1 MGKKIDQENLSE
13 LNTQLVQEE
22 TIETSTEKKL
32 LFTDYSIGRFQ
43 GNFLDKNNKRKVRI
57 YKSFDSKNTPKGIRL
72 CQYDKTK
79 SKYFVLQYWF
89 NNKATYLTLGEFL
102 DTKFGTKECL
112 EKYYKIYKDHTNDK
126 GLWIKDPKQT
136 MKDQDNKV
144 YEAESIKLQKKSIRE
159 VIEDI
164 FKDNFP
170 SIAHSGN
177 LVASS
182 QKSFSLPMIGYNKR
196 TLLIYFA
203 NNDEGSGKVYYKGNK
218 FYGIAQPENAEE
230 LFKKYPPGN
239 GIINPEKRGK
249 RYKGKYKNRSSEIS
263 LYDHELSKH
272 LIEHLEAQHIRDY
285 ISENDERSY
294 SQKRII
300 KRMFAYIWQYSVEK
314 GYISGDKLIPTKNIK
329 VKLPQEIT
337 FKGSQYNQRRFTAPQ
352 LQALWDS
359 CLRFQN
365 KFPFSSMALCLLIV
379 TGYRLQTILKIKKEY
394 IKKDFIELPK
404 SIVKTKKEQKI
415 TITPVVRWILN
426 NIEQRLNEPKYQKYK
441 FVPWLFPSTKTKSK
455 QLYDQEYV
463 KTDGTRLKD
472 VRGCWIAVLK
482 DTGIDG
488 AQKMLRKSFISMAKI
503 VLKDNFKVMFLSGHS
518 KEATIDVHY
527 NKSTDEQTKEYAN
540 EVAEKVFNFT
550 K

>member
-1 MGKKIDQENLSE
+1 M
-13 LNTQLVQEE
+13 
-22 TIETSTEKKL
+22 
-32 LFTDYSIGRFQ
+32 
-43 GNFLDKNNKRKVRI
+43 
-57 YKSFDSKNTPKGIRL
+57 
-72 CQYDKTK
+72 
-79 SKYFVLQYWF
+79 
-89 NNKATYLTLGEFL
+89 
-102 DTKFGTKECL
+102 
-112 EKYYKIYKDHTNDK
+112 
-126 GLWIKDPKQT
+126 WIKDPKKT
-136 MKDQDNKV
+136 LKDQDNKV

-182 QKSFSLPMIGYNKR
+182 QKAFSLPMIGYNKR

-203 NNDEGSGKVYYKGNK
+203 NDDEGSGKVYYKGNK

-230 LFKKYPPGN
+230 LFKKFPPGN

-300 KRMFAYIWQYSVEK
+300 KRLFAYIWQYSVEK

-404 SIVKTKKEQKI
+404 SIVKTKKEQKV

-482 DTGIDG
+482 QSWPLI
-488 AQKMLRKSFISMAKI
+488 
-503 VLKDNFKVMFLSGHS
+503 
-518 KEATIDVHY
+518 
-527 NKSTDEQTKEYAN
+527 
-540 EVAEKVFNFT
+540 
-550 K
+550 

>member
-1 MGKKIDQENLSE
+1 MGEQNTDSK
-13 LNTQLVQEE
+13 LNTKPTLENSVKTDTQR
-22 TIETSTEKKL
+22 KL
-32 LFTDYSIGRFQ
+32 LFTDYSIQRFQ
-43 GNFLDKNNKRKVRI
+43 PNFINEKGKAQDRKI
-57 YKSFDSKNTPKGIRL
+57 TSFGIKQGTLKGLKLVCFR
-72 CQYDKTK
+72 KTK
-79 SKYFVLQYWF
+79 TKYFFLKYWF
-89 NNKATYLTLGEFL
+89 NNKYLPLTIGEFIP
-102 DTKFGTKECL
+102 DKFGTKECQ
-112 EKYYKIYKDHTNDK
+112 EKMAELVKDHTNDK

-136 MKDQDNKV
+136 LKDQGNKE
-144 YEAESIKLQKKSIRE
+144 YEKEKIKLEKKSIRE

-182 QKSFSLPMIGYNKR
+182 QKAFSLPMIGYNKR

-203 NNDEGSGKVYYKGNK
+203 NDDEGSGKVYYKGNK
-218 FYGIAQPENAEE
+218 FYGIAQPENAED
-230 LFKKYPPGN
+230 LFKKFPPGH
-239 GIINPEKRGK
+239 GIITPEKRGK
-249 RYKGKYKNRSSEIS
+249 KYKGTYKNRSSEIS

-300 KRMFAYIWQYSVEK
+300 KRLFAYIWQYSVEK

-329 VKLPQEIT
+329 IKLPKT
-337 FKGSQYNQRRFTAPQ
+337 NNFNGAKYNQKRFTSPQ
-352 LQALWDS
+352 LTALWDS
-359 CLRFQN
+359 FLKHQE
-365 KFPFSSMALCLLIV
+365 KFPFSSMALCLAEV
-379 TGYRLQTILKIKKEY
+379 TGLRIETILLIKKEY
-394 IKKDFIELPK
+394 IKKEFLELPY
-404 SIVKTKKEQKI
+404 SITKVKKEQKI
-415 TITPVVRWILN
+415 VITPVVKWILD
-426 NIEQRLNEPKYQKYK
+426 NIEQTLNKPKYQKYK

-455 QLYDQEYV
+455 LLYDLEYI

-472 VRGCWIAVLK
+472 IRGCWNAVSK

-488 AQKMLRKSFISMAKI
+488 APKMFRKSFISMSKI

-527 NKSTDEQTKEYAN
+527 NKSTDEQMKEYAN

>member
-1 MGKKIDQENLSE
+1 MTESK

-22 TIETSTEKKL
+22 TPETSTEKKL

-43 GNFLDKNNKRKVRI
+43 GNFLDKDNKRKVRI

-102 DTKFGTKECL
+102 DSKFGTKECL

-126 GLWIKDPKQT
+126 GLWIKDPKKT
-136 MKDQDNKV
+136 LKDQDNKV

-164 FKDNFP
+164 FKNDFP

-182 QKSFSLPMIGYNKR
+182 QKSYSLPMIGYNRR

-203 NNDEGSGKVYYKGNK
+203 NNDEGYGRIFYKGNK
-218 FYGIAQPENAEE
+218 FYGIAQPENAED
-230 LFKKYPPGN
+230 LFKKFPPGK
-239 GIINPEKRGK
+239 GIITPEKRGK
-249 RYKGKYKNRSSEIS
+249 KYKGTYKNRSSEKS

-329 VKLPQEIT
+329 VKLPKQNN
-337 FKGSQYNQRRFTAPQ
+337 FKGAQYNQKRFTAPQ
-352 LQALWDS
+352 LTALWDS
-359 CLRFQN
+359 FLKHQE
-365 KFPFSSMALCLLIV
+365 KFPFSSMALCLAEV
-379 TGYRLQTILKIKKEY
+379 TGLRIETILLIKKEY
-394 IKKDFIELPK
+394 IKKDFLELPY

-415 TITPVVRWILN
+415 TITPVVKWILD
-426 NIEQRLNEPKYQKYK
+426 NIEQTLNKPKYQKYK
-441 FVPWLFPSTKTKSK
+441 FIPWLFPSTKTKSK
-455 QLYDQEYV
+455 ELYDLEYV

-472 VRGCWIAVLK
+472 IRGCWNAVSK

-488 AQKMLRKSFISMAKI
+488 APKMFRKSFISMAKI

>member
-1 MGKKIDQENLSE
+1 MTESK

-22 TIETSTEKKL
+22 TPETSTEKKL

-43 GNFLDKNNKRKVRI
+43 GNFLDKDNKRKVRI

-102 DTKFGTKECL
+102 DSKFGTKECL

-126 GLWIKDPKQT
+126 GLWIKDPKKT
-136 MKDQDNKV
+136 LKDQDNKV

-164 FKDNFP
+164 FKDDFP

-182 QKSFSLPMIGYNKR
+182 QKSYSLPMIGYNKR

-203 NNDEGSGKVYYKGNK
+203 NNDEGYGKIYYKGNK

-230 LFKKYPPGN
+230 LFKKFPPGN
-239 GIINPEKRGK
+239 GIITPEKRGK
-249 RYKGKYKNRSSEIS
+249 KYKGTYKNRSSEKS

-329 VKLPQEIT
+329 VKLPKQNN
-337 FKGSQYNQRRFTAPQ
+337 FKGAQYNQKRFTAPQ
-352 LQALWDS
+352 LTALWDS
-359 CLRFQN
+359 LLKHQE
-365 KFPFSSMALCLLIV
+365 KFPFSSMALCLAEV
-379 TGYRLQTILKIKKEY
+379 TGLRIETILLIKKEY
-394 IKKDFIELPK
+394 IKKDFLELPY

-415 TITPVVRWILN
+415 TITPVVKWILE
-426 NIEQRLNEPKYQKYK
+426 NIEQTLNKPKYQKYK
-441 FVPWLFPSTKTKSK
+441 FIPWLFPSTKTKSK
-455 QLYDQEYV
+455 ELYDLEYV